1 MLLQNRFQQ
10 AVKFL
15 LSVVSK
21 LQPIPILNCIKV
33 TQTKKQ
39 VTYEATNLDSYL
51 KITLPIWSDIE
62 GTFALDSKLI
72 SKLKEKVASKI
83 NQTKIHFGNVI
94 VPNTDVSD
102 FPLFPSGDSKKPVF
116 ESCGAD
122 KSEFISAG
130 KRVSNY
136 ISTNEPSRG
145 SLMGVCFRNGHF
157 YGTNGNILV
166 KQKVSLKADKGF
178 ECVIPASFF
187 RHLSSDFIIDST
199 IDLRV
204 FKQDSDTSFITAN
217 GRGFELTA
225 KLLQGDYPAIE
236 KVLPKQFEHSFTIG
250 REEFLEVAKSA
261 LIYANPRRNFQAIL
275 SPDKSWK
282 SLELKTVPA
291 ENGIVYSDT
300 VTVRSSS
307 KAKWDGIGVS
317 VKYLATI
324 LSDCKGKSVEIKAS
338 KNAVHPI
345 TFQPTEDKSL
355 YFLLMP
361 LRRIDEEE
369 EQAQD
374 TKTQQVAK
382 EETST
387 EVKPDDKS
395 VEKVLQK

>member
-21 LQPIPILNCIKV
+21 SSLLILNCIKV

-39 VTYEATNLDSYL
+39 VTYEATNLDTFL
-51 KITLPIWSDIE
+51 KITLPIWSAIE
-62 GTFALDSKLI
+62 GTFAVDSKLI
-72 SKLKEKVASKI
+72 SKLKEKVATKI

-94 VPNTDVSD
+94 VPNMDVSD
-102 FPLFPSGDSKKPVF
+102 YPLFPSCDSVKPIF
-116 ESCGAD
+116 ESIGAD
-122 KSEFISAG
+122 KAEFVLAG

-136 ISTNEPSRG
+136 VAANETTRG
-145 SLMGVCFRNGHF
+145 VIMGVCFRNGHF
-157 YGTNGNILV
+157 YGTNGSFLV
-166 KQKVSLKADKGF
+166 KQKISLKADKSF
-178 ECVIPASFF
+178 ECIIPSSFF
-187 RHLSSDFIIDST
+187 RHLSSDFIIDPT

-204 FKQDSDTSFITAN
+204 FKHDSNTSFITAN

-225 KLLQGDYPAIE
+225 KLLQGEYPAIE
-236 KVLPKQFEHSFTIG
+236 KVLPKKFEHTFTVG

-261 LIYANPRRNFQAIL
+261 LIYGNPKRNFQAIL

-291 ENGIVYSDT
+291 ENGVVYSDT
-300 VTVRSSS
+300 VSVRSAS
-307 KAKWDGIGVS
+307 KTKWDGIAVS

-324 LSDCKGKSVEIKAS
+324 LSDCNGKSVEIKACNNPLS
-338 KNAVHPI
+338 PI
-345 TFQPTEDKSL
+345 TFQPVEDKSL

-369 EQAQD
+369 QAEEK
-374 TKTQQVAK
+374 KTELTGK
-382 EETST
+382 ETGTET
-387 EVKPDDKS
+387 KPDDKQA
-395 VEKVLQK
+395 EKVSQK

>member
-1 MLLQNRFQQ
+1 MLLQNRFQA

-21 LQPIPILNCIKV
+21 SSIPILNYIKV
-33 TQTKKQ
+33 IQTKKQ
-39 VTYEATNLDSYL
+39 VTYETTNLDTYL

-62 GTFALDSKLI
+62 GTFAVDSKLI

-102 FPLFPSGDSKKPVF
+102 YPEFPSGDSKKPIF
-116 ESCGAD
+116 ESIGAD
-122 KSEFISAG
+122 KFDFISAG

-136 ISTNEPSRG
+136 VANYKSARSAI
-145 SLMGVCFRNGHF
+145 MGICFRNGRF
-157 YGTNGNILV
+157 YGTNGSFLV
-166 KQKVSLKADKGF
+166 KQKVSLRSEKGF
-178 ECVIPASFF
+178 ECIIPASFF

-204 FKQDSDTSFITAN
+204 FKRDADTSFITAN

-225 KLLQGDYPAIE
+225 KLLQGEYPAIE
-236 KVLPKQFEHSFTIG
+236 NILPKQFEHSFTVG
-250 REEFLEVAKSA
+250 REELLDVAESA
-261 LIYANPRRNFQAIL
+261 LIYANPKRNFQAIL
-275 SPDKSWK
+275 SPDKNWK
-282 SLELKTVPA
+282 SLELKTVPT
-291 ENGIVYSDT
+291 ENGVVYSES
-300 VTVRSSS
+300 VSVRSDS
-307 KAKWDGIGVS
+307 KIKWDGIAVS
-317 VKYLATI
+317 VKYLSTI
-324 LSDCKGKSVEIKAS
+324 LSDCKGKSIEIRAS
-338 KNAVHPI
+338 KNPLSPI
-345 TFQPTEDKSL
+345 TFQSTEDKSL

-369 EQAQD
+369 QTESSKTEQA
-374 TKTQQVAK
+374 AK